1 MRHLLIASLI
11 FCVSVWSA
19 EYDKIIDGLTK
30 IVDNNTELVQWMDIG
45 KNDQGQDIRGVKIHN
60 PSAKIDG
67 EKRNHL
73 LVGTHHGN
81 ERQSA
86 YLCVE
91 AVKVMVEALKD
102 PNHEYHAKLS
112 SYVIYVVP
120 VLNIGGF
127 NAYSRSERDKNGYSH
142 DPNRDYPDPCESNSY
157 FKLMSTQNIANFVER
172 HNILGAVTV
181 HGYIGTFTYPWG
193 MYTSNTKTAD
203 HRIYDMIGKECCK
216 INNYRT
222 GTHADVIYPAT
233 GAFEDWC
240 YNAHGIWT
248 MLLELSRSANLE
260 KDAQAVAKYFTL
272 VPAER
277 SKSHKHPGKNCSLK
291 VRSNLSRCDMLEQQQ
306 KEQLQPQK

>member
-1 MRHLLIASLI
+1 MRYLVLTLILCA
-11 FCVSVWSA
+11 SVWSA
-19 EYDKIIDGLTK
+19 EYDKIISSLTNL
-30 IVDNNTELVQWMDIG
+30 VDNNAEIVQWMDIG
-45 KNDQGQDIRGVKIHN
+45 KNDQNQDIRGVKIEN
-60 PSAKIDG
+60 AMFKVDE
-67 EKRNHL
+67 EKKNYL

-91 AVKVMVEALKD
+91 AAEMMVSILKNR
-102 PNHEYHAKLS
+102 NHEHYARLS
-112 SYVIYVVP
+112 ASVIYVVP

-127 NAYSRSERDKNGYSH
+127 NPYSRQERDKNGYSH
-142 DPNRDYPDPCESNSY
+142 DPNRDYPDPCDNNSY

-172 HNILGAVTV
+172 NNILGAVTV

-222 GTHADVIYPAT
+222 GTHSDVIYPAT

-240 YNAHGIWT
+240 YNAHGVWT
-248 MLLELSRSANLE
+248 MLLELAHSANLE
-260 KDAQAVAKYFTL
+260 KDAAAVVKFFTL
-272 VPAER
+272 VPGER
-277 SKSHKHPGKNCSLK
+277 SKSHKHPGKNCSIK
-291 VRSNLSRCDMLEQQQ
+291 VRSDRSRCDLLEEQQ
-306 KEQLQPQK
+306 KELLEQKK